1 LIEVHCRAALAKHPA
16 ASRYGL
22 PPLAGRWLVGIAA
35 AAAAFIAPVEA
46 SSRPGVASVADRAAI
61 GRTISGVYDVISGPA
76 GRKRDFDRMRSLFA
90 PGATL
95 KAIGPKGLR
104 GGTLEDYISRNRDV
118 LEREGF
124 TERELG
130 RRVEIWGDLA
140 TAWSAYDGRT
150 ANGGFHERGINSFQL
165 VKIDGKWLVASILW
179 QEETPDHP
187 LPGDIVAGK
196 GR

>member
-1 LIEVHCRAALAKHPA
+1 MI
-16 ASRYGL
+16 L
-22 PPLAGRWLVGIAA
+22 PVLLAGAA
-35 AAAAFIAPVEA
+35 AAAVPP
-46 SSRPGVASVADRAAI
+46 RADLAGIDQAI
-61 GRTISGVYDVISGPA
+61 RGVYEVISGPP
-76 GRKRDFDRMRSLFA
+76 GQKRDFDKMRSLFA

-104 GGTLEDYISRNRDV
+104 GGSLEDYIGRNKDV

-130 RRVEIWGDLA
+130 RRVELWGGLA

-150 ANGGFHERGINSFQL
+150 ANGSFHERGINSFQL

-179 QEETPDHP
+179 QEETPDNP
-187 LPGDIVAGK
+187 LPRDLVRTK
-196 GR
+196 